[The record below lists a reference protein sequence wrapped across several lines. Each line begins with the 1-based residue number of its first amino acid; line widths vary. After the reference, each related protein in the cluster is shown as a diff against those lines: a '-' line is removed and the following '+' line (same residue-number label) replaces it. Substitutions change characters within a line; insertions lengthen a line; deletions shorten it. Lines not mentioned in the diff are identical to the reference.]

1 MYKLNKKHLFI
12 LIVCIQI
19 CISCNTQKTFSGTEQ
34 LDCPSY
40 ESTIKNS
47 QKKKSK
53 WRLVLYKDGE
63 KVGRKK
69 KRGETGLDWFVE
81 FP

>member
-12 LIVCIQI
+12 LIFCLQI
-19 CISCNTQKTFSGTEQ
+19 SISCNTQKTFSGTEQ

-40 ESTIKNS
+40 EPSIKASEN
-47 QKKKSK
+47 KKSK

-63 KVGRKK
+63 TVLGKK
-69 KRGETGLDWFVE
+69 KRGKSRLFRKK
-81 FP
+81 

>member
-12 LIVCIQI
+12 FIVCLQI
-19 CISCNTQKTFSGTEQ
+19 FISCNTQKTFSGTEQ

-40 ESTIKNS
+40 EPSLKAS
-47 QKKKSK
+47 EKKKSK

-63 KVGRKK
+63 TVLGKK
-69 KRGETGLDWFVE
+69 KRGKSRLFK
-81 FP
+81 